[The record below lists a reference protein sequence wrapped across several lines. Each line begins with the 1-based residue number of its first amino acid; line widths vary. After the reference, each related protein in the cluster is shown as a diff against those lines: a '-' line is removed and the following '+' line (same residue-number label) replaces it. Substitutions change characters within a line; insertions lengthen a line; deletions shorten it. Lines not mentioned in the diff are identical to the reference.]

1 MKKKLIG
8 VLVFLIAMFGVMYF
22 MGVFE
27 AGEATEEDNQV
38 GDEIGEDPETDKKL
52 EEATEYDVWSEDST
66 ELGVG
71 EEEFDPESM
80 L

>member
-1 MKKKLIG
+1 MFWY
-8 VLVFLIAMFGVMYF
+8 FLLPCLGLCILWEFLKQ
-22 MGVFE
+22 E
-27 AGEATEEDNQV
+27 KQLRSDNQV

-71 EEEFDPESM
+71 EEDFDPESM